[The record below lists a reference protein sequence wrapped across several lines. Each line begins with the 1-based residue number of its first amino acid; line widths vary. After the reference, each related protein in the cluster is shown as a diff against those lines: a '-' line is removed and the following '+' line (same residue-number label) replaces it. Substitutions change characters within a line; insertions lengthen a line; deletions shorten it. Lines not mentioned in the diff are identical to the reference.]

1 MKAPT
6 VEPTKPT
13 SAESPTVEPTK
24 PTAVEPTKPT
34 SMKATTTTE
43 AAVTGIGHPWLKSGG
58 GKQHDRGGGPESP
71 SNCITHPPTP
81 PTALM
86 CGFASNGAN

>member
-34 SMKATTTTE
+34 SMKAIETL
-43 AAVTGIGHPWLKSGG
+43 IG
-58 GKQHDRGGGPESP
+58 QE
-71 SNCITHPPTP
+71 PTV
-81 PTALM
+81 
-86 CGFASNGAN
+86 